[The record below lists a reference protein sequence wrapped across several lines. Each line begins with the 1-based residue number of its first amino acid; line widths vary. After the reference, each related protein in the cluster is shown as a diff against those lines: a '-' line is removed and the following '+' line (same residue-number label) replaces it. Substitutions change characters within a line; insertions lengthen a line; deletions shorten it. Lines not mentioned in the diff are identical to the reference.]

1 VVCIF
6 ARATTPALASLVK
19 QIDAAIEKSGELK
32 SFVVVLTDEADKTAD
47 KLKEMATD
55 CRLQNVPLTLV
66 DSTAGPPHYK
76 IAKDADVTVMMWR
89 QHEVKVN
96 HTYTKGGFTDA
107 DVKTIISELP
117 KILGD

>member
-1 VVCIF
+1 VCIF
-6 ARATTPALASLVK
+6 ARANTPALASLVK
-19 QIDAAIEKSGELK
+19 QVDAAIEKNGKLK
-32 SFVVVLTDEADKTAD
+32 SFLVLLTDDADQTAE

-55 CRLQNVPLTLV
+55 CRLKNVPLTLV
-66 DSTAGPPHYK
+66 ESPSGPPEYK

-89 QHEVKVN
+89 ETEVKIN
-96 HTYTKGGFTDA
+96 HTYTKGGLTEA